1 MQAKAPGA
9 VSDVRYLPPSRRR
22 SLRARVVCARAARFH
37 DARVPRT
44 SGPPAYPL
52 RRFSRRRKNRPTPV
66 HLLERR
72 RRIGRGDHSPLPR
85 EAALGQFSG
94 RPIVEAVVRRLADGN
109 QIPAAPLPAW
119 EVVHRID
126 MVDSGR
132 RLVAAVAAGF
142 TALVAIASQNRIPQ
156 MQPAFA
162 LVVHLQSSPFHVS
175 AEGSARRGGLQS
187 PRPVKE
193 TTCLS
198 GFRPAQPSEENKKAP
213 RPHDGDHGAHAIR
226 LSPRLQNKKRQTIYR
241 SHGQIIW
248 RWRWHKGSGSGSYSR
263 VSPACTAC
271 STAGSPS
278 ATW

>member
-1 MQAKAPGA
+1 M
-9 VSDVRYLPPSRRR
+9 
-22 SLRARVVCARAARFH
+22 RARVVCARAAQFH
-37 DARVPRT
+37 SARVPRT
-44 SGPPAYPL
+44 SGAPAYPL

-156 MQPAFA
+156 MQPAFV

-175 AEGSARRGGLQS
+175 AEDSARRGGPQS
-187 PRPVKE
+187 PRPVRE

-198 GFRPAQPSEENKKAP
+198 GFRPAQPSEENKKRHDLTTEIMALMP
-213 RPHDGDHGAHAIR
+213 SGYHLGCKTKSAKRSTVHTIGSFGAGAGTKALALAHIHECLPPAQLAVQREVCQRRGRPHALLR
-226 LSPRLQNKKRQTIYR
+226 R
-241 SHGQIIW
+241 
-248 RWRWHKGSGSGSYSR
+248 
-263 VSPACTAC
+263 
-271 STAGSPS
+271 PS
-278 ATW
+278 AQRADQPAIC